1 MCLQVTGFPEN
12 WNKQKIKNYV
22 TKQTGLEVLNIGQQG
37 LKTCFSFR
45 RVTTCKFFKKVLFGV
60 VLSMMLSLLC
70 TKTIST

>member
-37 LKTCFSFR
+37 LKTCF
-45 RVTTCKFFKKVLFGV
+45 
-60 VLSMMLSLLC
+60 LSGG
-70 TKTIST
+70 